1 MFAPTVVGWT
11 TTLAV
16 IGGLVAFD
24 LWHSVRHR
32 RAIGWRAA
40 AGWSLFYVYRADGG
54 AGSRS
59 RRCSVWCSRSP
70 PAGTSAPSTCGYIV
84 ERSLSLDNLFVFG
97 VGLTATLR

>member
-40 AGWSLFYVYRADGG
+40 AGWSLFYVAIAALFGVVFALS
-54 AGSRS
+54 AG
-59 RRCSVWCSRSP
+59 WDL
-70 PAGTSAPSTCGYIV
+70 GTQYFAGYIV

>member
-40 AGWSLFYVYRADGG
+40 AGWSLFYVAI
-54 AGSRS
+54 A
-59 RRCSVWCSRSP
+59 
-70 PAGTSAPSTCGYIV
+70 A
-84 ERSLSLDNLFVFG
+84 LFG
-97 VGLTATLR
+97 VVFALWAGWDLGTQYLPATSSREACRSTTCSCSASA